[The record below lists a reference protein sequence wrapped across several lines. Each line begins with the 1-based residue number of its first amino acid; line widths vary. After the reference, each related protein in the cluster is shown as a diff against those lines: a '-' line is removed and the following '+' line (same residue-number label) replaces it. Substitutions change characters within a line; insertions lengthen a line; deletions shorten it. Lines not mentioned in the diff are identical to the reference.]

1 MLLGQPYMIHIHT
14 GVYMLLGQP
23 LMIHTFKHMSSVQR
37 RQIILSYG
45 EN

>member
-23 LMIHTFKHMSSVQR
+23 YMIHTFISRK
-37 RQIILSYG
+37 ILYM
-45 EN
+45 